1 MDSGYYT
8 HILVNGVEQSQELP
22 PTSSEPPIHL
32 ARSTAKSSRGRSK
45 NFGDEEDILLVSAW
59 LNVGMNPIQGVDQ
72 TQGTFCKAYMHISME
87 TRPSNLSQ
95 IVMKV
100 P

>member
-1 MDSGYYT
+1 
-8 HILVNGVEQSQELP
+8 
-22 PTSSEPPIHL
+22 
-32 ARSTAKSSRGRSK
+32 
-45 NFGDEEDILLVSAW
+45 
-59 LNVGMNPIQGVDQ
+59 MNPIQGVDQ